1 MQFRLTYRGKL
12 PAATRNDSRAKEKH
26 EIRRVFRHQLAELW
40 RTHPFLRRF
49 MQAHV
54 REVRFT
60 PENVNAATIEEVREQ
75 MFHTEYDNFTVA
87 EKIAGRFS
95 VNGFKFLPLVGN
107 IFGGVET
114 TCSIDILFL
123 RRDEPGK
130 IVSGG
135 GDIDNR
141 LKTLIDALKMPK
153 AGELRPQDTPVEGE
167 SPFFCLV
174 QDDSLITEIKVTADR
189 LLTPLADK
197 EHEND
202 VHLVIHVRTQ
212 LSGLSGGGDMGA
224 ATAFLT

>member
-1 MQFRLTYRGKL
+1 
-12 PAATRNDSRAKEKH
+12 
-26 EIRRVFRHQLAELW
+26 
-40 RTHPFLRRF
+40 

-60 PENVNAATIEEVREQ
+60 PENVNAATIEEAREQ
-75 MFHTEYDNFTVA
+75 MFQTHYDNFTVA
-87 EKIAGRFS
+87 EKIARRFT
-95 VNGFKFLPLVGN
+95 VDGFKFLPLVGS

-114 TCSIDILFL
+114 ACAVDILFL
-123 RRDEPGK
+123 RRDDPGK

-153 AGELRPQDTPVEGE
+153 TGELRPQDTPIDGE

-189 LLTPLADK
+189 LLTPLVDN
-197 EHEND
+197 EREND

-212 LSGLSGGGDMGA
+212 LTGLSGGGDMAA